1 MNLVNVLV
9 ETLEQVPKLFVLVHI
24 VDQRVSGVEDNILIL
39 PVGEMLR
46 RVRSSEVA
54 VFR

>member
-1 MNLVNVLV
+1 MNLVSVRV
-9 ETLEQVPKLFVLVHI
+9 ETLDPVPKLFVLVHI
-24 VDQRVSGVEDNILIL
+24 VDQCISGVEDNILIL